1 LELSP
6 AESLKVLGLKK
17 PKGEN
22 VMLNSLKLRTRIGLG
37 FGVVLMLMAIIIFI
51 TFFNLK
57 QIIGSI
63 DIIVAKN
70 NQKLN
75 DYYELDRSQ
84 ILMGRYERTL
94 LLMNDQQSMQ
104 AQNDKLENER
114 QNYTNIHE
122 KLFAMSASKTE
133 ISLRAKIDEKQKM
146 ANPLEDRLIELALS
160 GKQMMAVELLMQEA
174 RPVTQK
180 WQDAIEETLEYI
192 NKSNLQEQNT
202 AKRWAAGL
210 LVSIIL
216 LGAVAI
222 VGGTMVAFIITRS
235 ITKPMNSIA
244 SRIGEGAQQVAAASG
259 QLSASAQQLSQGS
272 TEQVAAIEETSF
284 TLQESAS
291 MMEQN
296 TANTKQ
302 AAGLSE
308 KAKKSADKGSAEM
321 QEMLDSI
328 REIKNS
334 SDQISKIIK
343 VIDDIAF
350 QTNILALNAAI
361 EAARAGQAGMGFA
374 VVAEEVRNLAGRSA
388 QAAKDTTAII
398 ETNIEL
404 SVKGVA
410 VANKVRQALDEIT
423 GQSNKVSELMGEI
436 AAASQEQVQGIDQV
450 SKAMTQVGTVT
461 QQNAANAEESASAA
475 EELNAQA
482 ESMRKIVLE
491 LSTLVDGS
499 AEVLK
504 KEMEQT
510 GHSLHQVTR
519 GDSMPYS
526 KQGMKIIDK
535 VKQAQDQLQ
544 PAKENN
550 GLLVQD
556 QAVKKTKVVSPED
569 VIPLEK
575 DPQQF

>member
-1 LELSP
+1 
-6 AESLKVLGLKK
+6 
-17 PKGEN
+17 
-22 VMLNSLKLRTRIGLG
+22 MLNSLKLRTRIGLG